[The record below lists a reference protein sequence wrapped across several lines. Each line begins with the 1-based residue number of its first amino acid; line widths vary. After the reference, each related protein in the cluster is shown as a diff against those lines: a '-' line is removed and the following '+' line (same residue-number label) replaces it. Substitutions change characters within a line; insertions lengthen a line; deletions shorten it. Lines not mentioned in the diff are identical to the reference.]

1 MSICVGVK
9 DLFLLAYFVFLK
21 NELDVEIM
29 HILPR
34 FVCKMFIYEV
44 NKELFIFFVSSS
56 SSLGPCWG
64 GSCIYCYLRILAAKW
79 SRPSSIWLFIIL
91 QLCIPLTVTWLIN
104 EICWAA
110 KNDKTFLKPWFLT
123 LTASINQSHW
133 SFQISGP
140 SSVVLDV
147 LNFQVANENCEC
159 SPWLKVPF
167 MWQHSDLAR
176 ALQNCPQFFS

>member
-56 SSLGPCWG
+56 SFPGPC
-64 GSCIYCYLRILAAKW
+64 
-79 SRPSSIWLFIIL
+79 
-91 QLCIPLTVTWLIN
+91 
-104 EICWAA
+104 
-110 KNDKTFLKPWFLT
+110 
-123 LTASINQSHW
+123 
-133 SFQISGP
+133 
-140 SSVVLDV
+140 
-147 LNFQVANENCEC
+147 
-159 SPWLKVPF
+159 
-167 MWQHSDLAR
+167 
-176 ALQNCPQFFS
+176 